1 MATRSVSPGGALLR
15 ASRMFSVPAPVQRQ
29 ASELA
34 SNATFGSDSATLP
47 HPTHLS
53 ISTPPSSRSK
63 GDWGFKRNLP
73 LRSTTK
79 TSTPVIRISSVDT
92 YDHITEFGSAAD
104 HTLTLRKWQELNM
117 PLTAPSVAVAGTYGP
132 GNRTPGRGV
141 FETDTDIT
149 ETGVDAAN
157 KDKRWKFEGPWLA
170 GQTEAE
176 FNEYVRTEVAKRRP
190 AFRKFL
196 QNHKADQDTKDA
208 QRKAREAGV
217 EAPEPLKATEMTE
230 EEMTGYLRILRQDR
244 SELFRLIR
252 DFLDLPPSP
261 SVNTDYGSIA
271 ESLFTDM
278 TSGSLSGKTVKAED
292 YIQKSSSPYANTGP
306 PKTHP
311 SAGLSYLRTGAHISN
326 HPVYGPQQ
334 DHAPVQGR
342 VILPKNAA
350 VGSFAPKLGVAGVVV
365 DIPTSSDYFNTSTFG
380 HGRKR
385 SNVERLPG
393 LINIEPEKVGG
404 SKVYLSPKSATID
417 SKGRINL
424 SVTGAQNAAV
434 AVLEGTVSTAAP
446 QSPVDS
452 GRTSFQSAFGRSSGA
467 ASSKGYGMSSETDNA
482 FGDRARNIESVR
494 WTQSKRMTAEERRSG
509 KEEFEQLE
517 SLLAGKPLRK

>member
-1 MATRSVSPGGALLR
+1 MASRSVSPGGALLR
-15 ASRMFSVPAPVQRQ
+15 ASRMFSVPAPIQRP
-29 ASELA
+29 ASEMA

-53 ISTPPSSRSK
+53 ISTPSSSRSK

-117 PLTAPSVAVAGTYGP
+117 PLTAPSVATAGTYGP
-132 GNRTPGRGV
+132 ASRTPGRGV
-141 FETDTDIT
+141 FEADTDIT
-149 ETGVDAAN
+149 ETGGDIAN
-157 KDKRWKFEGPWLA
+157 KDHRWKFDGPWLA
-170 GQTEAE
+170 GQTEGE

-196 QNHKADQDTKDA
+196 QNYKADQETKDA
-208 QRKAREAGV
+208 QRKAMEAGAV
-217 EAPEPLKATEMTE
+217 APEPLKATEMTE
-230 EEMTGYLRILRQDR
+230 EEMAQYLRTLRQDR

-261 SVNTDYGSIA
+261 SVNDDYGSVA

-278 TSGSLSGKTVKAED
+278 TSGSLFGKTVKAED
-292 YIQKSSSPYANTGP
+292 YIQKSSSPYANAGP

-311 SAGLSYLRTGAHISN
+311 SAGLSYLRTGAHITN
-326 HPVYGPQQ
+326 HPVYGPQH

-350 VGSFAPKLGVAGVVV
+350 VGSFAPKLGVAGIVV
-365 DIPTSSDYFNTSTFG
+365 DVPTTSDYFNTSTFG
-380 HGRKR
+380 HGRRKT
-385 SNVERLPG
+385 NADRLPG
-393 LINIEPEKVGG
+393 LLNIEPEKVGG

-424 SVTGAQNAAV
+424 QVSGAQNAAV
-434 AVLEGTVSTAAP
+434 AVLEGTASTAAAR
-446 QSPVDS
+446 SPVDGGRPASQTIFRQLS
-452 GRTSFQSAFGRSSGA
+452 GASSG
-467 ASSKGYGMSSETDNA
+467 GYGLSSEADNA
-482 FGDRARNIESVR
+482 FGDRARDVESER
-494 WTQSKRMTAEERRSG
+494 WSQSTPRPNERRSG

-517 SLLAGKPLRK
+517 SLLAGKPQQK